1 MKNQFKKLS
10 SLLTI
15 VAMMFALAAC
25 SQSKK
30 SNNNPQEAS
39 KASSTNASKESTS
52 GTTMINAAGSTFI
65 YPMFSKW
72 TDEYHKMN
80 PNVEFNYQAIGS
92 GGGIRQLLNGTV
104 VIGAS
109 DAPLNDEQL
118 AAAKKAHGP
127 VIHLPDAMGAVA
139 ISYNI
144 PGVNT
149 NLKFTGPVIADIF
162 LGKIKNWNNPRIKAL
177 NPGVKL
183 PDSPIV
189 VVHRTD
195 GSGDTYIFVDYLCK
209 VSKQW
214 NSQVGRGTSVD
225 WPVGLGAKGNQG
237 VSANIQR
244 TPNSIGYITL
254 IYALQNNIS
263 FGSVKNKAG
272 YYIHPTIESVSDAAA
287 NAAKIVPKD
296 LRFSITDA
304 PGKTSYPISSATWL
318 IVYVNQ
324 TNKKVGE
331 ETVKFL
337 HWILTEGQKMEP
349 ALNYAPIPAPIQKM
363 ELELLGKVNYQGQK
377 LLQD

>member
-1 MKNQFKKLS
+1 MKNQLKKLS
-10 SLLTI
+10 SLFTI
-15 VAMMFALAAC
+15 LVMTVALAAC
-25 SQSKK
+25 SQAKKKESK
-30 SNNNPQEAS
+30 SQATTSSANASAS
-39 KASSTNASKESTS
+39 KS
-52 GTTMINAAGSTFI
+52 GTIMINAAGSTFI

-72 TDEYHKMN
+72 TSVYHQMH
-80 PNVEFNYQAIGS
+80 PDIEFNYQAIGS

-104 VIGAS
+104 EIGAS

-127 VIHLPDAMGAVA
+127 VVHLPDAMGAVA

-144 PGVNT
+144 PGVNKT
-149 NLKFTGPVIADIF
+149 LKFTGPVIADIF
-162 LGKIKNWNNPRIKAL
+162 LGKIKRWNNRRIQEL

-183 PDSPIV
+183 PNSPII
-189 VVHRTD
+189 VVHRSD
-195 GSGDTYIFVDYLCK
+195 GSGDTYIFVDYLSK
-209 VSKQW
+209 VSRQW
-214 NSQVGRGTSVD
+214 KEQVGKGTSVD

-237 VSANIQR
+237 VSAQIQR

-263 FGSVKNKAG
+263 FGSIKNKAG

-304 PGKTSYPISSATWL
+304 PGKTSYPVSSATWL

-324 TNKKVGE
+324 TNKRVGE

-337 HWILTEGQKMEP
+337 HWILTDGQKMEP

-363 ELELLGKVNYQGQK
+363 ELGLLAKVNYNGQQ
-377 LLQD
+377 LLQN

>member
-1 MKNQFKKLS
+1 MKNQLKKLS
-10 SLLTI
+10 SLFTI
-15 VAMMFALAAC
+15 LAVMVAFSGC
-25 SQSKK
+25 GKSKN
-30 SNNNPQEAS
+30 SNSKMQETAS
-39 KASSTNASKESTS
+39 ASSNASEAKSS
-52 GTTMINAAGSTFI
+52 GTTIINAAGSTFI

-72 TDEYHKMN
+72 TSVYHQMH
-80 PNVEFNYQAIGS
+80 PNIEFNYQAIGS

-104 VIGAS
+104 EIGAS

-144 PGVNT
+144 PGVNST
-149 NLKFTGPVIADIF
+149 LKFTGPVIADIF
-162 LGKIKNWNNPRIKAL
+162 LGKIKRWNNPRIKAL

-189 VVHRTD
+189 VVHRSD

-263 FGSVKNKAG
+263 FGSIKNKAG
-272 YYIHPTIESVSDAAA
+272 YFIHPTIESVSDAAA

-304 PGKTSYPISSATWL
+304 PGKTSYPVSSATWL

-324 TNKKVGE
+324 TNKSTGE
-331 ETVKFL
+331 EIVKFL
-337 HWILTEGQKMEP
+337 HWILTDGQKMEP

-363 ELELLGKVNYQGQK
+363 ELGLLAKVNYQGQQ
-377 LLQD
+377 LLQN